1 MNTLFWVLTGILAY
15 AAVAMWL
22 RNEGVLPDA
31 FRVSGPVLTLR
42 TLRGRAFLGRLAAP
56 KRFWRAVANLGL
68 GGALVAM
75 VASFALILSSAMS
88 AFTNAQPSAIQQ
100 PQNFLIIPGVND
112 FLPLSVAPEIIAGLA
127 GAMVVHEGAHGLL
140 CRVEDIDI
148 DSMGLVFFALLPV
161 GAFVEPDEEATQ
173 EASRGARAR
182 MFAAGVTA
190 NTVLTI
196 VVFAL
201 LFGPVVGAISPAA
214 GYAVGEVN
222 PGSPAAAADL
232 SQGDRVVE
240 VGGTPIET
248 SGEFE
253 AAIADAG
260 DSVALTVDDG
270 ETRETVTVDRELQV
284 VGSAGGNPLGV
295 MIEGKP
301 VTIAAVNGESVA
313 TESGF
318 FDAVGGDER
327 ATLTVTG
334 NATVLDQVRDAPGA
348 ENASGVGAADGEG
361 AVTVPDVPVG
371 AYVVGVQEDGPIHD
385 AGAALGEPLT
395 IVSVDGERVVDNAAL
410 SAVLGEREP
419 GETVPVT
426 VFDADGERDTY
437 DVELDPH
444 PTRGGG
450 FIGVSVFP
458 GTSGL
463 ALDDVGVTE
472 YPAGAYLTLL
482 GGDGGEGTSDGL
494 PLGEITD
501 SPLGLVF
508 VALILPLGSLFGL
521 PFNFAGFT
529 GDLTNFF
536 VVEGPL
542 AALGGGV
549 FLLANLLFWSGWI
562 NIQLALFNCLPAFP
576 LDGGRILRMVAEAV
590 ISRVPISD
598 RHAAV
603 RTITVSSGFVML
615 TGLIA
620 MIFGN
625 QILTAL
631 GLI

>member
-15 AAVAMWL
+15 SAVAMWL
-22 RNEGVLPDA
+22 RNRGVLPDA

-75 VASFALILSSAMS
+75 VASFALILSSARS
-88 AFTNAQPSAIQQ
+88 AFTNAQPAAIQQ

-112 FLPLSVAPEIIAGLA
+112 FLPLSVAPEIVAGLA
-127 GAMVVHEGAHGLL
+127 GAMVIHEGAHGLL

-232 SQGDRVVE
+232 SQGDRIVE
-240 VGGTPIET
+240 VAGTPIET
-248 SGEFE
+248 SAEFE

-260 DSVALTVDDG
+260 ESVALTVDGG

-295 MIEGKP
+295 MIAESP
-301 VTIAAVNGESVA
+301 VTIAAVNGEPVA
-313 TESGF
+313 TESAF
-318 FDAVGGDER
+318 FAAVGDAER
-327 ATLTVTG
+327 VSLTVTG
-334 NATVLDQVRDAPGA
+334 NSTVLEQVRDAPGA
-348 ENASGVGAADGEG
+348 ENASGVETADGEA
-361 AVTVPDVPVG
+361 AVTVSDVPIG
-371 AYVVGVQEDGPIHD
+371 AYVLGVQEGGPIHD
-385 AGAALGEPLT
+385 EGAPLGEPLT
-395 IVSVDGERVVDNAAL
+395 IVSVDGERVVDNEAL
-410 SAVLGEREP
+410 SAVLVDRDP

-426 VFDADGERDTY
+426 VYDADGERETY
-437 DVELDPH
+437 DVELAAH
-444 PTRGGG
+444 PNRGGG

-458 GTSGL
+458 GMSGL
-463 ALDDVGVTE
+463 ALDDVGVSE
-472 YPAGAYLTLL
+472 YPAGAYLELL
-482 GGDGGEGTSDGL
+482 GGDGGAEAADGI
-494 PLGEITD
+494 PLGGVTE

-529 GDLTNFF
+529 GEVTNFF

-542 AALGGGV
+542 AALGGGT

-603 RTITVSSGFVML
+603 RTITVSSGLVML
-615 TGLIA
+615 AGLIA

>member
-1 MNTLFWVLTGILAY
+1 MNTLFWVLTGVLAY
-15 AAVAMWL
+15 SAVAMWL
-22 RNEGVLPDA
+22 RNRGILPDA

-75 VASFALILSSAMS
+75 VASFALILSSATS
-88 AFTNAQPSAIQQ
+88 AFTNAQPAAIQQ

-112 FLPLSVAPEIIAGLA
+112 FLPLSVAPEIVAGLA

-148 DSMGLVFFALLPV
+148 ESMGLVFFALLPV

-173 EASRGARAR
+173 EASRGSRAR

-222 PGSPAAAADL
+222 PSSPAAAADL

-240 VGGTPIET
+240 VAGTPIET
-248 SGEFE
+248 AGEFE
-253 AAIADAG
+253 SAVADAG
-260 DSVALTVDDG
+260 ESVAFTVDDG
-270 ETRETVTVDRELQV
+270 DGRETVTIDRELQV

-295 MIEGKP
+295 TIEGSP
-301 VTIAAVNGESVA
+301 VTIAAANGEPVA
-313 TESGF
+313 TESEF
-318 FDAVGGDER
+318 FAAVGGDER
-327 ATLTVTG
+327 AALTVTG
-334 NATVLDQVRDAPGA
+334 NATVLGQVRDAPGA
-348 ENASGVGAADGEG
+348 ENASGVGTAVDGG
-361 AVTVPDVPVG
+361 AVTVPDVPIG

-395 IVSVDGERVVDNAAL
+395 IVSVDGERVVDNGAL

-426 VFDADGERDTY
+426 VYDADGERDTY

-444 PTRGGG
+444 PNRGGG

-472 YPAGAYLTLL
+472 YPAGAYLELL
-482 GGDGGEGTSDGL
+482 GGDGGEAATNGL
-494 PLGEITD
+494 PIGGITE

-529 GDLTNFF
+529 GELTNFF

-542 AALGGGV
+542 AALGGGT

-576 LDGGRILRMVAEAV
+576 LDGGRILRMVAEAA

-603 RTITVSSGFVML
+603 RTITVSSGLVML

>member
-1 MNTLFWVLTGILAY
+1 MNTLFWVLTGVLAY
-15 AAVAMWL
+15 SAVAMWL
-22 RNEGVLPDA
+22 RNRGILPDA
-31 FRVSGPVLTLR
+31 ARVSGPVLTLR
-42 TLRGRAFLGRLAAP
+42 TLRGRAFLGRVATP
-56 KRFWRAVANLGL
+56 KRLWRAVANLGL

-88 AFTNAQPSAIQQ
+88 AFSNAQPSAIQQ

-112 FLPLSVAPEIIAGLA
+112 FLPLSVAPEIVAGLA
-127 GAMVVHEGAHGLL
+127 VAMVIHEGAHGLL
-140 CRVEDIDI
+140 CRVEGIDI

-173 EASRGARAR
+173 GASRGARAR

-190 NTVLTI
+190 NTVLTV

-232 SQGDRVVE
+232 SQGDRIVE
-240 VGGTPIET
+240 VAGTPVET
-248 SGEFE
+248 SGEFD

-260 DSVALTVDDG
+260 DSVTLTVDDG
-270 ETRETVTVDRELQV
+270 DTRETLRVDRELQV
-284 VGSAGGNPLGV
+284 VGSAGGNALGV
-295 MIEGKP
+295 TIEESP
-301 VTIAAVNGESVA
+301 VTVAAVNGESVA
-313 TESGF
+313 TESDF
-318 FDAVGGDER
+318 FAAVGDDER

-334 NATVLDQVRDAPGA
+334 NESVVESVRDAPGA
-348 ENASGVGAADGEG
+348 ESASGVETAAGEA
-361 AVTVPDVPVG
+361 AVTVPDVPIG
-371 AYVVGVQEDGPIHD
+371 AYVVGVQEGGPIHD
-385 AGAALGEPLT
+385 EGAALGEPLT
-395 IVSVDGERVVDNAAL
+395 VVSIDGERVVDDEAL

-426 VFDADGERDTY
+426 AYDADGERATY

-444 PTRGGG
+444 PNRDGG

-458 GTSGL
+458 GTGGL

-472 YPAGAYLTLL
+472 YPAGAYLELL
-482 GGDGGEGTSDGL
+482 GGDGGEAAGDGL
-494 PLGEITD
+494 ALGGVTD

-529 GDLTNFF
+529 GDVTNFF
-536 VVEGPL
+536 IVEGPL

-590 ISRVPISD
+590 ISRIPVSD

-603 RTITVSSGFVML
+603 RTITVSSGLVML
-615 TGLIA
+615 AGLIA

-631 GLI
+631 GLS

>member
-1 MNTLFWVLTGILAY
+1 MNTLFWVLTGVLAY
-15 AAVAMWL
+15 SAVAMWL
-22 RNEGVLPDA
+22 RNRGSLPDGVG
-31 FRVSGPVLTLR
+31 VSGPVLTLR

-75 VASFALILSSAMS
+75 VASFALILSSATS

-112 FLPLSVAPEIIAGLA
+112 FLPLSVAPEIVAGLA
-127 GAMVVHEGAHGLL
+127 GAMVIHEGAHGLL
-140 CRVEDIDI
+140 CRVEGIDI

-190 NTVLTI
+190 NTLLTV

-201 LFGPVVGAISPAA
+201 LFGPVVGGISPAA

-222 PGSPAAAADL
+222 PGSPAAAADI

-240 VGGTPIET
+240 VAGTPVET
-248 SGEFE
+248 AGEFE
-253 AAIADAG
+253 SAIADAG

-270 ETRETVTVDRELQV
+270 DASETVRVDRELQV

-295 MIEGKP
+295 TIEGAP
-301 VTIAAVNGESVA
+301 VTIASVNGEPVA
-313 TESGF
+313 TESDLF
-318 FDAVGGDER
+318 AAVGDDER

-334 NATVLDQVRDAPGA
+334 NETVVEQVRDAPGA
-348 ENASGVGAADGEG
+348 ETAAGVDTAEDEA
-361 AVTVPDVPVG
+361 AVTVRDVPIG

-395 IVSVDGERVVDNAAL
+395 IVSVDGERVVDNDAL
-410 SAVLGEREP
+410 SAVLGEREA

-426 VFDADGERDTY
+426 VYDADGERDTY

-444 PTRGGG
+444 PNRDGG
-450 FIGVSVFP
+450 FVGVSVFP
-458 GTSGL
+458 GTSGF

-472 YPAGAYLTLL
+472 FPAGAYLELL
-482 GGDGGEGTSDGL
+482 GGDGGQGATDGV
-494 PLGEITD
+494 PLGGITE

-529 GDLTNFF
+529 GEVTNFF

-576 LDGGRILRMVAEAV
+576 LDGGRILRMAAEAV

-603 RTITVSSGFVML
+603 RTITVSSGLVML
-615 TGLIA
+615 AGLVA

>member
-15 AAVAMWL
+15 SGVAMWL
-22 RNEGVLPDA
+22 RNRGALPDA
-31 FRVSGPVLTLR
+31 VKVSGPVLTLR

-75 VASFALILSSAMS
+75 VGSFVLIITSALS

-127 GAMVVHEGAHGLL
+127 VAMVIHEGAHGLL
-140 CRVEDIDI
+140 CRVENIDI
-148 DSMGLVFFALLPV
+148 ESMGLVFFALLPV

-190 NTVLTI
+190 NALLTV

-201 LFGPVVGAISPAA
+201 LFGPVVGAISPAP
-214 GYAVGEVN
+214 GYAIGEVN

-232 SQGDRVVE
+232 AQGDRVVE
-240 VGGTPIET
+240 VAGTPVET
-248 SGEFE
+248 ADAFE
-253 AAIADAG
+253 SAIADAG

-270 ETRETVTVDRELQV
+270 DARETVTVDRELQV

-295 MIEGKP
+295 TIAGSP
-301 VTIAAVNGESVA
+301 VTITAVNGESVA
-313 TESGF
+313 TESAF

-334 NATVLDQVRDAPGA
+334 NESVIEPVRDAPGA
-348 ENASGVGAADGEG
+348 ETASGVETADDEA
-361 AVTVPDVPVG
+361 AVTVPDVPLG

-395 IVSVDGERVVDNAAL
+395 IVSVDGERVVDNEAL
-410 SAVLGEREP
+410 SAVLGDREP

-426 VFDADGERDTY
+426 AYDADGERETY
-437 DVELDPH
+437 DVELDAH
-444 PTRGGG
+444 PTRDGG

-463 ALDDVGVTE
+463 ALDDVGLTE
-472 YPAGAYLTLL
+472 YPASTYLALL
-482 GGDGGEGTSDGL
+482 GGDGGGGDGGL
-494 PLGEITD
+494 PVGGLTD

-529 GDLTNFF
+529 GDVTNFF

-542 AALGGGV
+542 AVLGGGT
-549 FLLANLLFWSGWI
+549 FLLANLLFWTGWI

-590 ISRVPISD
+590 ISRIPISD

-603 RTITVSSGFVML
+603 RTITVSSGLVML
-615 TGLIA
+615 AGLIA

-625 QILTAL
+625 QILSAL

>member
-1 MNTLFWVLTGILAY
+1 MNTLFWVLTGVLAY
-15 AAVAMWL
+15 SAVAMGL
-22 RNEGVLPDA
+22 RNRGILPDGVG
-31 FRVSGPVLTLR
+31 VSGPVLTLR

-75 VASFALILSSAMS
+75 VGSFALIISSASS

-112 FLPLSVAPEIIAGLA
+112 FLPLSVAPEIVAGLA
-127 GAMVVHEGAHGLL
+127 GAMVIHEGAHGLL
-140 CRVEDIDI
+140 CRVEGIDI

-190 NTVLTI
+190 NTLLTV

-201 LFGPVVGAISPAA
+201 LFGPVAGAISPAA

-222 PGSPAAAADL
+222 PGSPAAAADI

-240 VGGTPIET
+240 VAGTPIET
-248 SGEFE
+248 AGEFE
-253 AAIADAG
+253 SALADAG

-270 ETRETVTVDRELQV
+270 DARETVTVDRELQV

-295 MIEGKP
+295 MIEAEP
-301 VTIAAVNGESVA
+301 VTIASVNGESVA
-313 TESGF
+313 TES
-318 FDAVGGDER
+318 DLYAAVGGDER
-327 ATLTVTG
+327 ATVTVTG
-334 NATVLDQVRDAPGA
+334 NETVVDQVRDAPGA
-348 ENASGVGAADGEG
+348 ETATDVEAAEDEV
-361 AVTVPDVPVG
+361 AVSVPDVPIG

-385 AGAALGEPLT
+385 AGATLGEPLT
-395 IVSVDGERVVDNAAL
+395 IVSVDGERVVDNDAL
-410 SAVLGEREP
+410 SAVLGEREA

-426 VFDADGERDTY
+426 VYDADGERDTY

-444 PTRGGG
+444 PNRDGG
-450 FIGVSVFP
+450 FVGVSVFP
-458 GTSGL
+458 GTSGF
-463 ALDDVGVTE
+463 ALDDVGVTR
-472 YPAGAYLTLL
+472 YPAGAYLELL
-482 GGDGGEGTSDGL
+482 GGDGGQGAAEGI
-494 PLGEITD
+494 PLGGITE

-529 GDLTNFF
+529 GEVTNFF

-542 AALGGGV
+542 AALGGGT

-576 LDGGRILRMVAEAV
+576 LDGGRILRMAAEAV
-590 ISRVPISD
+590 ISRVPVSD

-603 RTITVSSGFVML
+603 RTITVSSGLVML
-615 TGLIA
+615 AGLIA

>member
-1 MNTLFWVLTGILAY
+1 MNTLFWVLTGALAY
-15 AAVAMWL
+15 SAVAMWL

-31 FRVSGPVLTLR
+31 IRVSGPVLTLR
-42 TLRGRAFLGRLAAP
+42 TLRGRAFLDRLAAP
-56 KRFWRAVANLGL
+56 KRLWRAVANLGL

-75 VASFALILSSAMS
+75 VGSFALILSSAMS
-88 AFTNAQPSAIQQ
+88 AFSNAQPSAIQQ

-112 FLPLSVAPEIIAGLA
+112 FLPLSVAPEIVAGLGA
-127 GAMVVHEGAHGLL
+127 AMVIHEGAHGLL
-140 CRVEDIDI
+140 CRVEGIDI
-148 DSMGLVFFALLPV
+148 ESMGLVFFALLPV

-173 EASRGARAR
+173 TVSRGARAR

-190 NTVLTI
+190 NTVLTV

-232 SQGDRVVE
+232 SQGDRIVE
-240 VGGTPIET
+240 VAGTPIET
-248 SGEFE
+248 SEEFD
-253 AAIADAG
+253 AATAGAG

-270 ETRETVTVDRELQV
+270 DARETLTVDRELQV
-284 VGSAGGNPLGV
+284 VGSAGGNALGV
-295 MIEGKP
+295 TVEESP
-301 VTIAAVNGESVA
+301 VTIAAVNGERVA

-318 FDAVGGDER
+318 FDAVGGEER

-334 NATVLDQVRDAPGA
+334 NASVLEPVRDAPGA
-348 ENASGVGAADGEG
+348 ENASGVEPGGGEA

-371 AYVVGVQEDGPIHD
+371 AYVVGVQEGGPLHD
-385 AGAALGEPLT
+385 EGAELGQPLT
-395 IVSVDGERVVDNAAL
+395 VVSVDGERVVDNGAL
-410 SAVLGEREP
+410 SAVLGDREP
-419 GETVPVT
+419 GETVPVA
-426 VFDADGERDTY
+426 VYDADGERETY

-444 PTRGGG
+444 PNRDGG

-472 YPAGAYLTLL
+472 YPAGAYLELL
-482 GGDGGEGTSDGL
+482 GGEGGEGAGDGL
-494 PLGEITD
+494 ALGGVTD

-542 AALGGGV
+542 AALGGGT

-576 LDGGRILRMVAEAV
+576 LDGGRILRMVAEAAV
-590 ISRVPISD
+590 SRTPVSD

-603 RTITVSSGFVML
+603 RTITVSSGLVML
-615 TGLIA
+615 AGLIA

>member
-15 AAVAMWL
+15 SAVAMWL
-22 RNEGVLPDA
+22 RNRGVLPDA

-56 KRFWRAVANLGL
+56 KRFWRALANLGL

-75 VASFALILSSAMS
+75 VASFALILSSARS

-112 FLPLSVAPEIIAGLA
+112 FLPLSVAPEIVAGLA
-127 GAMVVHEGAHGLL
+127 GAMVIHEGAHGLL

-148 DSMGLVFFALLPV
+148 ESMGLVFFALLPV

-240 VGGTPIET
+240 VAGAPVET
-248 SGEFE
+248 SAEFE

-260 DSVALTVDDG
+260 ESVALTVDDG
-270 ETRETVTVDRELQV
+270 DARETVTVDRELQV

-295 MIEGKP
+295 TIEGSP
-301 VTIAAVNGESVA
+301 VTIAAVNGDPVA

-318 FDAVGGDER
+318 YAAVGDEER

-334 NATVLDQVRDAPGA
+334 NASVLDQVRDAPGA
-348 ENASGVGAADGEG
+348 ENASGVETADGDG
-361 AVTVPDVPVG
+361 AVTVPDVPIG
-371 AYVVGVQEDGPIHD
+371 AYVVGVQEGGPIHD
-385 AGAALGEPLT
+385 EGAALGEPLT
-395 IVSVDGERVVDNAAL
+395 IVSVDGERVVDNGAL
-410 SAVLGEREP
+410 SAVLGERDP

-426 VFDADGERDTY
+426 VYDADGERATY

-444 PTRGGG
+444 PTRDGG

-472 YPAGAYLTLL
+472 YPAGAYLELL
-482 GGDGGEGTSDGL
+482 GGDGGEAADGV
-494 PLGEITD
+494 PLGGVTE

-542 AALGGGV
+542 AVLGGGT

-603 RTITVSSGFVML
+603 RTITVSSGLVML
-615 TGLIA
+615 AGLIA

>member
-15 AAVAMWL
+15 SAVAMWL
-22 RNEGVLPDA
+22 RNRGSLPDA
-31 FRVSGPVLTLR
+31 VRVSGPVLTLR
-42 TLRGRAFLGRLAAP
+42 TLRGRAFLSRLAAP
-56 KRFWRAVANLGL
+56 KRAWRVIANLGL

-75 VASFALILSSAMS
+75 VASFALILTSAMS
-88 AFTNAQPSAIQQ
+88 AFSNAQPSAIQQ

-112 FLPLSVAPEIIAGLA
+112 FLPLSVAPEIVAGL
-127 GAMVVHEGAHGLL
+127 GVAMVVHEGAHGLV
-140 CRVEDIDI
+140 CRVENIDI
-148 DSMGLVFFALLPV
+148 ESMGLVFFALLPV

-173 EASRGARAR
+173 QASRGARAR

-190 NTVLTI
+190 NTVLTV

-232 SQGDRVVE
+232 SQGDRIVE
-240 VGGTPIET
+240 VAGTPVET

-253 AAIADAG
+253 SAIADA
-260 DSVALTVDDG
+260 DESVALTVNDG
-270 ETRETVTVDRELQV
+270 ESRRTATVDRELQI

-295 MIEGKP
+295 TIGGSP
-301 VTIAAVNGESVA
+301 VTVAAVNGESVA
-313 TESGF
+313 TESAF
-318 FDAVGGDER
+318 FAAVSGDER

-334 NATVLDQVRDAPGA
+334 NESALNGVREAPGA
-348 ENASGVGAADGEG
+348 ENATGVDTADGES
-361 AVTVPDVPVG
+361 AVAVADVPIG
-371 AYVVGVQEDGPIHD
+371 AYVIGVQEGGPLND
-385 AGAALGEPLT
+385 EGATTGEPLT
-395 IVSVDGERVVDNAAL
+395 IVSVDNERVVDNEAL
-410 SAVLGEREP
+410 STVLGEREA

-426 VFDADGERDTY
+426 VYDGDGERTTY

-444 PTRGGG
+444 PNRDGG
-450 FIGVSVFP
+450 FVGVSVFP

-472 YPAGAYLTLL
+472 YPAGAYLELL
-482 GGDGGEGTSDGL
+482 GGDGGGAGDGL
-494 PLGEITD
+494 ALGGITD

-536 VVEGPL
+536 VVDGPL

-576 LDGGRILRMVAEAV
+576 LDGGRILRMAAEAV
-590 ISRVPISD
+590 ISRVPVGD

-603 RTITVSSGFVML
+603 RTITVSSGLVML
-615 TGLIA
+615 AGLVA

-631 GLI
+631 GVI